1 MPVTLAT
8 TLPLGSDLQ
17 QLGSAGSGG
26 TKPLGIHRQVIKEA
40 VATRTLLAK
49 ESGALCCYD
58 RAAGVVYTLPAPAV
72 GMQFEFIVTTAV
84 TSNAHKVITDA
95 GTTFLVG
102 GVIMGDVTVASSG
115 DYFEADGT
123 TIVALSAAGTTT
135 GGLLGERYKV
145 TCINSTK
152 WAIEGV
158 THGAGTLATPFATS

>member
-1 MPVTLAT
+1 MAVTLAT
-8 TLPLGSDLQ
+8 SLPLGSDVQ
-17 QLGSAGSGG
+17 QLGAAGSGG
-26 TKPLGIHRQVIKEA
+26 TKPLGALRQVIKEG

-49 ESGALCCYD
+49 ESNSLCCYD

-72 GMQFEFIVTTAV
+72 GLQFDFMVTTAV

-102 GVIMGDVTVASSG
+102 GVIMGDVTVAQSG

-123 TIVALSAAGTTT
+123 TIVALSAAGSTT
-135 GGLLGERYKV
+135 GGLLGEQYRV
-145 TCINSTK
+145 TCINSTQ

-158 THGAGTLATPFATS
+158 CHGAGVLATPFSTT